1 MFAYKLIKNA
11 YFEGFIIFLIIASS
25 LKLFIDTY
33 DELSDCEAKSAF
45 PNVLLDKLVREKIVD
60 QKQTK

>member
-33 DELSDCEAKSAF
+33 DESFTPEILYID
-45 PNVLLDKLVREKIVD
+45 
-60 QKQTK
+60 